1 MTQAVKIFA
10 EYLTSKDLKLTKE
23 RKAVLQEVFLHPGH
37 LEAEELA
44 HSLRKKKKSASRATI
59 YRTLDLL
66 VESGIV
72 RRVDLG
78 HGHSHYELELDHPH
92 HEHMICLGCGRVLE
106 FSDRAVEKDLNRL
119 CKRSGF
125 KPSSHRFQ
133 IFGHCRACSKAD
145 KEARPRSGARRKRQG
160 GRSSSSTSNRKE
172 PDKK

>member
-1 MTQAVKIFA
+1 MTHAVQIFA

-23 RKAVLQEVFLHPGH
+23 RKAVLQEIFLHPGH

-44 HSLRKKKKSASRATI
+44 HNLRRKKSASRATI

-92 HEHMICLGCGRVLE
+92 HEHMICLECGKVLE
-106 FSDRAVEKDLNRL
+106 FSDKTIEEDLNRL

-125 KPSSHRFQ
+125 KPRSHRFQ
-133 IFGHCRACSKAD
+133 IFGHCRACSKAGED
-145 KEARPRSGARRKRQG
+145 ARPRTRRKGQK
-160 GRSSSSTSNRKE
+160 SSSSSPTGNTKGS
-172 PDKK
+172 DKK